1 MKKYLMLLIM
11 VLTIILM
18 MGCEANIENPTST
31 PEYFITPTFLAS
43 ETFTPQAN
51 TSTPTLE
58 IRPTSTALP
67 TLSPDNARQE
77 VLRLLQ
83 EDSECKFPCFW
94 GLVPGETS
102 ISDTMNILNVFTTL
116 GDLSDFSDN
125 NMARLYI
132 RVPVDSDEK
141 LLGITFNFDG
151 NDNTLHWLVA
161 SVAIEKNQP
170 ATNPLFDK
178 MLFEEIANRLSLPQV
193 LSTYG
198 RPSDVKIFTYSAV
211 PQGTT
216 DEFILLLLYPEQG
229 FMVEYI
235 DSAGIYIQNGK
246 PNEMIGCF
254 ADAYVY
260 FLFWK
265 PSKEIIIDDVI
276 SETNGLYLYS
286 YMFDKYRS
294 IGDVTDLS
302 LETFYTKFATADGRQ
317 CLMTPEDFWSLP

>member
-1 MKKYLMLLIM
+1 MNKYFMLLIIV
-11 VLTIILM
+11 VLTIILI
-18 MGCEANIENPTST
+18 MGCEAKIENSTST

-43 ETFTPQAN
+43 ETFTPQEN

-58 IRPTSTALP
+58 IRPTPTALP
-67 TLSPDNARQE
+67 TLSPKNARQE

-83 EDSECKFPCFW
+83 DDTECKFPCFW
-94 GLVPGETS
+94 GFVPGATS

-116 GDLSDFSDN
+116 GDLSDYSDN
-125 NMARLYI
+125 NMARIHI
-132 RVPVDSDEK
+132 RVPVDNDEK
-141 LLGITFNFDG
+141 LLGITFNLAG
-151 NDNTLHWLVA
+151 NDNTLQWLVA

-178 MLFEEIANRLSLPQV
+178 VLFEEIASRLSLPQV

-211 PQGTT
+211 PQGT
-216 DEFILLLLYPEQG
+216 DEFKLLLLYPEYG
-229 FMVEYI
+229 FMVEY
-235 DSAGIYIQNGK
+235 SAPTGIYIQSGR
-246 PNEMIGCF
+246 PNQMIGCF

-265 PSKEIIIDDVI
+265 PSKEITTDDVI
-276 SETNGLYLYS
+276 LQTSGLYIHS

-317 CLMTPEDFWSLP
+317 CLMTPEDFWSVP